1 MLICV
6 KLVWF
11 SDSKD
16 RSKYMHLNDLKIL
29 YLRLT
34 GLIEKLNRINKKNE
48 MEPYFLVGHGV
59 DW

>member
-11 SDSKD
+11 LDLKD

-34 GLIEKLNRINKKNE
+34 GLIEKLNRINKKNG